1 MTISDFAQVLV
12 LLLIFLSE
20 VVLIS
25 ECADD
30 VTTRLKAAVF
40 VSVSNLA
47 LLVAAAVIVRWE
59 VV

>member
-1 MTISDFAQVLV
+1 MAISDFAQVLV

-30 VTTRLKAAVF
+30 ATTRFNAAVF

-47 LLVAAAVIVRWE
+47 LLVAAAMIVRWE
-59 VV
+59 V